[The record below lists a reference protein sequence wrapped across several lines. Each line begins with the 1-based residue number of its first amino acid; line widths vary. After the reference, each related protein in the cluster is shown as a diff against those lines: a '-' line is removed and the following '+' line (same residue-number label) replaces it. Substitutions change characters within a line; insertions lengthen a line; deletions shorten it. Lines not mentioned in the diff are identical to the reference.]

1 MNSLNQELS
10 SLNAVLGTARGQK
23 TADLSQSS
31 LIDEKSSILNLLGYL
46 TALLLTLPAITTLL
60 LLWFQVK

>member
-1 MNSLNQELS
+1 MKNLS
-10 SLNAVLGTARGQK
+10 QKLRGLNAILSTAKGQK
-23 TADLSQSS
+23 TINLSESS
-31 LIDEKSSILNLLGYL
+31 LIDENSSILNLVGYL